1 MGLKKAVAGVIKEG
15 KRVRWP
21 KRDVLIPSII
31 VVVIIAA
38 VTGLLLFGEDIAGK
52 RLIDI
57 LSDAFKSMQQGVTT
71 MVDNTNMKT
80 AFTDTNTDLS
90 EDIQDN
96 REQKLGE
103 KAWYVV
109 STYSTHERKA
119 AYNLQKRVESMG
131 LDDLIF
137 RIVVVEQQVQVMKD
151 GLPTGKT
158 RMKNLY
164 PGYVFVEMIMTDYA
178 WYIVRN
184 TPGVT
189 GFVGSAGK
197 GTKPFPVPREQI
209 EPVLKRMGMV
219 DESMYDRY
227 AVGDYIKVIHGTLEG
242 TEGRILSINKDTG
255 AVEIE
260 TVFFGRTTKVEVE
273 FSEIEKI

>member
-1 MGLKKAVAGVIKEG
+1 MADEIK
-15 KRVRWP
+15 
-21 KRDVLIPSII
+21 
-31 VVVIIAA
+31 
-38 VTGLLLFGEDIAGK
+38 
-52 RLIDI
+52 
-57 LSDAFKSMQQGVTT
+57 
-71 MVDNTNMKT
+71 
-80 AFTDTNTDLS
+80 FTDSTTDVS
-90 EDIQDN
+90 DESQNQEI
-96 REQKLGE
+96 KLGD

-109 STYSTHERKA
+109 NSYSTHEKKVA
-119 AYNLQKRVESMG
+119 ENLKRRVESMG
-131 LDDLIF
+131 LQNLIF
-137 RIVVVEQQVQVMKD
+137 RIIVAEQEVPVMD
-151 GLPTGKT
+151 RETGLPTEKT

-178 WYIVRN
+178 WYVVRN

-189 GFVGSAGK
+189 GFVGSSGK

-227 AVGDYIKVIHGTLEG
+227 EVGDYIKVIHGTLEG
-242 TEGRILSINKDTG
+242 TEGKILSINKDTG

-260 TVFFGRTTKVEVE
+260 TVFFGRTTRVEVD

>member
-1 MGLKKAVAGVIKEG
+1 
-15 KRVRWP
+15 
-21 KRDVLIPSII
+21 
-31 VVVIIAA
+31 
-38 VTGLLLFGEDIAGK
+38 
-52 RLIDI
+52 
-57 LSDAFKSMQQGVTT
+57 
-71 MVDNTNMKT
+71 MVDESKI
-80 AFTDTNTDLS
+80 AFSDTNTDIADEEQAS
-90 EDIQDN
+90 KDI
-96 REQKLGE
+96 KLGD

-109 STYSTHERKA
+109 STYSTHERKV

-137 RIVVVEQQVQVMKD
+137 RIVVVEQEVPVMKD

-227 AVGDYIKVIHGTLEG
+227 KENDNVKVIHGPLEG
-242 TEGRILSINKDTG
+242 TEGRILSINRETG
-255 AVEIE
+255 VVEVE
-260 TVFFGRTTKVEVE
+260 TLFFGKTTKVEVD
-273 FSEIEKI
+273 FSEIEKIQ